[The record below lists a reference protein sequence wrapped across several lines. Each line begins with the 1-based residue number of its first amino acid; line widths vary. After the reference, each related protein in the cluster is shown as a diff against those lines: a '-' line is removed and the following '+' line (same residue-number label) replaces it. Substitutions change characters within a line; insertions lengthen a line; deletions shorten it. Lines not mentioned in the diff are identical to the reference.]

1 MLCLIVSNFVI
12 VFILMLDRVRPRYV
26 GPANVWECLSDSDA
40 EVEEEEYEEHTSG
53 GLWSEEVLLRLVP
66 QEEVEPEEDRYLEL
80 ERKRGRE
87 EEEEE
92 EEERKRGREEEQE
105 QEEGE
110 EDSQNKSDRE

>member
-1 MLCLIVSNFVI
+1 MF
-12 VFILMLDRVRPRYV
+12 DRVRPRYV

-53 GLWSEEVLLRLVP
+53 GLWSEEEEVEPEEYEEHTSGGLWSEEVLLRLLP
-66 QEEVEPEEDRYLEL
+66 QEEFEPEEDRYLEL

-92 EEERKRGREEEQE
+92 EEERKRGREEER
-105 QEEGE
+105 
-110 EDSQNKSDRE
+110 KK